1 VIRRHES
8 PIVRGFAAVPGYL
21 VVVVA
26 VFFVRLG
33 VFLLVV
39 TAVAIGIV
47 PILVLIDLLDGG
59 TGWGLCP
66 GGIEACDKPYSTG
79 AELILVLSLAMFLTV
94 FGIRLLMRLARR
106 LRDDTYQITQ

>member
-1 VIRRHES
+1 LGTV
-8 PIVRGFAAVPGYL
+8 AGYL

-39 TAVAIGIV
+39 AAVAIGIV

-59 TGWGLCP
+59 TGFGLCP
-66 GGIEACDKPYSTG
+66 AGIEACHQPYTAG
-79 AELILVLSLAMFLTV
+79 AEMIIVLSVALFLVLA
-94 FGIRLLMRLARR
+94 GIRILMRVSRR
-106 LRDDTYQITQ
+106 LRNDSYQVSQ

>member
-1 VIRRHES
+1 LQEVLPRFR
-8 PIVRGFAAVPGYL
+8 YL
-21 VVVVA
+21 VIVVA

-66 GGIEACDKPYSTG
+66 GGIEACDKPYSNG
-79 AELILVLSLAMFLTV
+79 AELIIVLSLAMFLTV